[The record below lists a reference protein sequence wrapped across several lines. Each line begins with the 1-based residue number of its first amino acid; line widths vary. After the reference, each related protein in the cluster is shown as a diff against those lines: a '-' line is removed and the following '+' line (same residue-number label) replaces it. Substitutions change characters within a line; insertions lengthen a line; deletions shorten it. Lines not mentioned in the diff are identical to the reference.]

1 MQSLKFLQMIK
12 SLLTNQVNKIYLGF
26 SMEGLKKKVKSLPN
40 LIVIMKIIEISLA
53 LLKVVVMG
61 LMEVGTIVISTKMLE
76 IMARETLPT
85 IDHLTKTHMVD
96 QTSQGEMSLRIVTTV
111 SIETKTKVTTLT

>member
-12 SLLTNQVNKIYLGF
+12 SLLTNQVNKIHLGF

-61 LMEVGTIVISTKMLE
+61 LMEVGTIVIRTKMLE
-76 IMARETLPT
+76 IMERETLPT
-85 IDHLTKTHMVD
+85 IDHLTKIHMVD